1 MTARKENEIAP
12 NRRPLSVLR
21 RGDPFTRLREEMDE
35 VFSHYFS
42 PTARGL
48 VSDDNGFGMPTS
60 LDLSETDKN
69 ITVTLDAPGIEE
81 KDLDIA
87 LTDGGL
93 LISGQR
99 ELEREEAEESFHR
112 IERSYGS
119 FQRLVPLPC
128 EVKADKV
135 SAELKK
141 GVLKI
146 SLPKSD
152 KARQTTHKIAIKAG

>member
-1 MTARKENEIAP
+1 MTARKQNEVAQV
-12 NRRPLSVLR
+12 RRPLGFLR
-21 RGDPFTRLREEMDE
+21 GGDPFTRLREEMDE

-42 PTARGL
+42 PAATG
-48 VSDDNGFGMPTS
+48 SNNGGNGFGMPTS

-69 ITVTLDAPGIEE
+69 VTVTLDAPGIED
-81 KDLDIA
+81 KDLDIT

-99 ELEREEAEESFHR
+99 ELEREEDEENFHR

-146 SLPKSD
+146 SLPKSES
-152 KARQTTHKIAIKAG
+152 ARQTTRKIAIKAG